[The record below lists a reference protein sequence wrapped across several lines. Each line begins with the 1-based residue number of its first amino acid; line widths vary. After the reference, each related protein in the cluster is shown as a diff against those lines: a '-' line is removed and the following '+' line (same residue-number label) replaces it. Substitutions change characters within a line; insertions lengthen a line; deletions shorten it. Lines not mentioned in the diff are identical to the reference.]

1 MRNPPFR
8 RCLQIALLATCVF
21 PTAGAVAAPCQGFTD
36 VLSTNS
42 FCPNVAWLRNR
53 EITLGCS
60 SPTLFCPAQAVNR
73 LSMAAFLNR
82 LGNVLSP
89 KHYGASESAATDLA
103 IDPGQVVCA
112 TAFLDFSGGGINR
125 TVRGEGTLQFG
136 PSTGTVDVSI
146 GLVSR
151 ASPVTAWQPVS
162 GFVQTSTRAGA
173 GTGTVSLM
181 GVSQLS
187 ASTTFQYGLRVSR
200 GATSPNFSDQTGPWR
215 CEFNVALEHYI
226 APNGI

>member
-1 MRNPPFR
+1 MRIVHPQR
-8 RCLQIALLATCVF
+8 RLRFALLVACTVATPV
-21 PTAGAVAAPCQGFTD
+21 ASAAPCEGFTD

-60 SPTLFCPAQAVNR
+60 SSTLFCPANAVSR

-89 KHYGASESAATDLA
+89 THASATESAATDIA

-112 TAFLDFSGGGINR
+112 TTFLEFNGGGLINR
-125 TVRGEGTLQFG
+125 TVRAEGTIGFG
-136 PSTGTVDVSI
+136 PSTGTVDVSVEFVRRTA
-146 GLVSR
+146 G
-151 ASPVTAWQPVS
+151 AWQTVS
-162 GFVQTSTRAGA
+162 GFTQTSTRTGA
-173 GTGTVSLM
+173 GTGSVSLM
-181 GVSQLS
+181 GTDQLGS
-187 ASTTFQYGLRVSR
+187 GVTYQYGMRVMR
-200 GATSPNFSDQTGPWR
+200 GLTSPNGTDQTGPWR
-215 CEFNVALEHYI
+215 CEIKVALEHYI